1 MIFTAT
7 PIAGV
12 WVVDLDRREDPR
24 GWFARSWCVD
34 EFASLGVV
42 FRPVQANLSFNKTRG
57 TLRGMHYQAAPHAES
72 KLVRCSRGA
81 FWDVA
86 LDLRPE
92 SPSYKTWF
100 GIELSALNGRGLFI
114 PEGCAHG
121 FQTLEDDSE
130 VSYLMGAKYQPDAAR
145 GLRWNDPAFGI
156 EWPLATEP
164 LLSPRDASYPDFVA

>member
-7 PIAGV
+7 PIPGV
-12 WVVDLDRREDPR
+12 CVVDLERREDPR

-34 EFASLGVV
+34 EFASRGLV
-42 FRPVQANLSFNKTRG
+42 FQPVQANLSFNETRG

-72 KLVRCSRGA
+72 KLVRCSRGC

-92 SPSYKTWF
+92 SPAYKTWF

-121 FQTLEDDSE
+121 FQTLEDDTE

-156 EWPLATEP
+156 QWPLAADAV
-164 LLSPRDASYPDFVA
+164 LSPRDASYPDFVA